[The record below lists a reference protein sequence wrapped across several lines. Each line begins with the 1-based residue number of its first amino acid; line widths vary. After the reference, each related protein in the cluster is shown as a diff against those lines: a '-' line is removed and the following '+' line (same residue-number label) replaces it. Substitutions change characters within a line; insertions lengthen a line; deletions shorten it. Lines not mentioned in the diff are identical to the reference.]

1 MSRTFKTAFVAL
13 IAAAALT
20 PAALAQTPTEPVSVR
35 VAYGDLNMSSRAGGE
50 ILLHRIQ
57 SAAKKACAKE
67 VEQSP
72 LTPRAMTSCRQDT
85 VAHAVRQ
92 LNIAT
97 LTAAW
102 GGGPASTAIASR

>member
-1 MSRTFKTAFVAL
+1 MSCTFKFAFVSLFAVV
-13 IAAAALT
+13 AFA
-20 PAALAQTPTEPVSVR
+20 PAALAQTPSEPASVR

-57 SAAKKACAKE
+57 SAAKKACARA

-72 LTPRAMTSCRQDT
+72 LTPRAMTGCRQDT
-85 VAHAVRQ
+85 VADAVRQ
-92 LNIAT
+92 LNITT

-102 GGGPASTAIASR
+102 GGQSASTSVASR